1 MEQVDET
8 EGSPAVIRVLVAEDM
23 HLLREA
29 LVGVLRLEGDI
40 DVVAELDRG
49 DQIIESALETVP
61 DVALVDIDL
70 PGTDGITAAARLRE
84 LLPRCRVLVV
94 TGLASPGNIR
104 RAMEAGTAGFLLK
117 DTPLDQLVTAIRRVA
132 TGERVIDVELA
143 TVALKGSASPFTR
156 REAEILRFAA
166 EGAPAQEIA
175 GRLRLELSTVR
186 NYLSTVVAKS
196 GARNRV
202 DAIRI
207 AMAEGWI

>member
-1 MEQVDET
+1 
-8 EGSPAVIRVLVAEDM
+8 
-23 HLLREA
+23 
-29 LVGVLRLEGDI
+29 
-40 DVVAELDRG
+40 
-49 DQIIESALETVP
+49 
-61 DVALVDIDL
+61 
-70 PGTDGITAAARLRE
+70 
-84 LLPRCRVLVV
+84 
-94 TGLASPGNIR
+94 
-104 RAMEAGTAGFLLK
+104 MEAGTAGFLLK